1 MSAFYCPVH
10 VITGSDCVRKNAA
23 VFAEFGSVAMIVT
36 GKSSQKNGS
45 LADVEYAL
53 EKNGQKYVIF
63 DGIPANPGID
73 CVRRGAA
80 FAVEN
85 KADFIVAIGGGSP
98 MDAAKAIALLARQ
111 NIPDDQ
117 LFSGRYASD
126 VLPMIHIPTTAG
138 TGSEVTQYAILTDD
152 VRESKTSIASAYIF
166 PQYAFLDGK
175 YMLTLGSATTINTAV
190 DALSHALE
198 GMLSVKAG
206 RISDL
211 LAAEAAGIICG
222 MFGKLA
228 AGGLTV
234 EDRNELLFAATLA
247 GMVIA
252 NTGTTAVHA
261 MGYSLTYYKHI
272 DHGRANGL
280 LLGALM
286 QYCEKKLP
294 QKTKLALRACGFDT
308 ADEFAAALNDLLGE
322 REKITDAECEKYAKK
337 AIKASNIANCAYS
350 PEESDLYYMLKKS
363 LGTN

>member
-10 VITGSDCVRKNAA
+10 VITGADCVKNNAS
-23 VFAEFGSVAMIVT
+23 VFTEFGDTALIVT
-36 GKSSQKNGS
+36 GNSSAANGS
-45 LADVEYAL
+45 LADVEAVL
-53 EKNGQKYVIF
+53 EKNGQGYVLF
-63 DGIPANPGID
+63 GGVPANPGID

-80 FAVEN
+80 LARECG
-85 KADFIVAIGGGSP
+85 ADFVVAIGGGSP

-111 NIPDDQ
+111 NIPDKE
-117 LFSGRYASD
+117 LFSGRYTSD

-152 VRESKTSIASAYIF
+152 VRESKTSIASPYIF

-175 YMLTLGSATTINTAV
+175 YMLTLGHNTTVNTAV
-190 DALSHALE
+190 DALSHAVE

-206 RISDL
+206 EISDL
-211 LAAEAAGIICG
+211 LAAGAAGIICG
-222 MFGKLA
+222 MFRKLSD
-228 AGGLTV
+228 GTLTPD
-234 EDRNELLFAATLA
+234 DRNRLLYAATLA

-294 QKTKLALRACGFDT
+294 HRAGFALRACGFKS
-308 ADEFAAALNDLLGE
+308 AEEFSAALASLLGE
-322 REKITDAECEKYAKK
+322 RESLTDEECAKYAKK
-337 AIKASNIANCAYS
+337 AMAASNIANCAYS
-350 PEESDLYYMLKKS
+350 PAEADLYEMLKSS
-363 LGTN
+363 LGTK

>member
-10 VITGSDCVRKNAA
+10 IISGKDCVRRNAKI
-23 VFAEFGSVAMIVT
+23 FADFGSTALIVT
-36 GKSSQKNGS
+36 GKSSEKNGS
-45 LADVEYAL
+45 LLDVECVL
-53 EKNGQKYVIF
+53 KLNKQKFKVF
-63 DGIPANPGID
+63 NEVPANPGID
-73 CVRRGAA
+73 CVRRGAEMA
-80 FAVEN
+80 
-85 KADFIVAIGGGSP
+85 KQCDADFVVAIGGGSP

-111 NIPDDQ
+111 DLPDSE

-152 VRESKTSIASAYIF
+152 VRESKTSMASPYIF
-166 PQYAFLDGK
+166 PQYTFLDGK
-175 YMLTLGSATTINTAV
+175 YMRTLGHATTINTAV
-190 DALSHALE
+190 DALSHAVE

-206 RISDL
+206 EISDL
-211 LAAEAAGIICG
+211 LAAKSAGIICK
-222 MFGKLA
+222 MFGKLSS
-228 AGGLTV
+228 GELTLD
-234 EDRNELLFAATLA
+234 DRDKLLYAATLA

-286 QYCEKKLP
+286 QYCEGKMP
-294 QKTKLALRACGFDT
+294 QRAKAVLRACGFKN
-308 ADEFAAALNDLLGE
+308 AEEFSKALGSLLGE
-322 REKITDAECEKYAKK
+322 SEKLTDDECAKYAKK
-337 AIKASNIANCAYS
+337 AMAASNIANCAYA
-350 PEESDLYYMLKKS
+350 PEEGDLFAMLKKS